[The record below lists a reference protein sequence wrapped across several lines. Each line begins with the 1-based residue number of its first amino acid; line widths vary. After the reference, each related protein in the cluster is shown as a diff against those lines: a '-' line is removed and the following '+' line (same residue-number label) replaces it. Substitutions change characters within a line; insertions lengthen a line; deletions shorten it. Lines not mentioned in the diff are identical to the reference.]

1 MACHR
6 TDSAGTGGADGAGF
20 RASLRTGITEIT
32 APAATRTAPATTAAV
47 AAAVGIQ
54 LGGRFSAASPDA
66 VITRTAASSTDA
78 TIAAVRSAGATGWPA
93 ADRVLAAVIALEQ
106 QFPAED
112 CQQHGQP

>member
-32 APAATRTAPATTAAV
+32 APAAV